1 MRPVNP
7 ITINPPTGGMVTSR
21 EGVRRVDSEKSIPD
35 TCNGPKPNIFP
46 GTNLQSRTIT
56 AATLISSA
64 RARANSTQNNGQ
76 LPDAKRGE
84 TSNRILTHATS
95 TFSLHM
101 PGSQRVN
108 ATGMRRLEQ
117 LHRAQRRKNTT
128 GCYSS
133 YTCKLRVDHAGL
145 FLLRHLLFLECVL
158 SILLS
163 VSSRAVF

>member
-1 MRPVNP
+1 MIPKRA
-7 ITINPPTGGMVTSR
+7 SR
-21 EGVRRVDSEKSIPD
+21 IHAM
-35 TCNGPKPNIFP
+35 GPKPSIFP
-46 GTNLQSRTIT
+46 GTNLPSRTIT
-56 AATLISSA
+56 AATSNSST

-95 TFSLHM
+95 TFSLHT

-108 ATGMRRLEQ
+108 AIGMRRLEQ

-133 YTCKLRVDHAGL
+133 YTCKLRVAHAGL
-145 FLLRHLLFLECVL
+145 FVLRHLLLFLECVL
-158 SILLS
+158 GILLS
-163 VSSRAVF
+163 VSSRTVF